1 MDDFTEIDEIG
12 RKENEAEEI
21 YNKITKLMSLK
32 TLNKEQND
40 KYDEEIKRLKKEL
53 VEIRTTLKML
63 NINNGGIKKW

>member
-12 RKENEAEEI
+12 RKENEAEKI

-32 TLNKEQND
+32 ALNKEQND

-63 NINNGGIKKW
+63 NINNGGIKK

>member
-12 RKENEAEEI
+12 RKENEAEKI

-63 NINNGGIKKW
+63 NINNGGIKK

>member
-63 NINNGGIKKW
+63 NINNGGIKK